1 MTALHEEFAVPV
13 DLPARN
19 NKKRD
24 LTSKKKKFIRAKNK
38 NKSSPI
44 QPHLR
49 EDIPPFKLSGLRAE
63 LSGQKTYQIL

>member
-24 LTSKKKKFIRAKNK
+24 LTCLEFYQTKIEYFVVRVFIEPCLHVGSR
-38 NKSSPI
+38 
-44 QPHLR
+44 
-49 EDIPPFKLSGLRAE
+49 
-63 LSGQKTYQIL
+63 

>member
-24 LTSKKKKFIRAKNK
+24 LNSDFRVSGSVYYDPYSKQGTISLTF
-38 NKSSPI
+38 S
-44 QPHLR
+44 
-49 EDIPPFKLSGLRAE
+49 
-63 LSGQKTYQIL
+63 